1 MLKQQNYGSN
11 SAMERHQVPGMRMS
25 PDQKYLNNQALQQ
38 KRAKAHSSL
47 AQFNN

>member
-1 MLKQQNYGSN
+1 
-11 SAMERHQVPGMRMS
+11 MERHQVPGMRMS

-47 AQFNN
+47 AQFNNAPIG